1 MGSVFEIEEAAKA
14 EAEEAAGT
22 ASKKGAMPK
31 GF

>member
-1 MGSVFEIEEAAKA
+1 MAKKKEAKKQSQAS
-14 EAEEAAGT
+14 T